1 MAVPDSHN
9 PGVVLLPLHR
19 ESHRENA
26 EVAGSSVAQGMGLGR
41 DLESR
46 AEELGFH
53 FAKDG
58 AVGKRE
64 PCAGSVWC
72 GDLEQLFAVHG
83 FCPAVEQH
91 SASRCLVSWWFDEI
105 HFVVSGNGEGR

>member
-1 MAVPDSHN
+1 
-9 PGVVLLPLHR
+9 
-19 ESHRENA
+19 
-26 EVAGSSVAQGMGLGR
+26 
-41 DLESR
+41 
-46 AEELGFH
+46 
-53 FAKDG
+53 
-58 AVGKRE
+58 VGKRE

-83 FCPAVEQH
+83 FCPSVEQH